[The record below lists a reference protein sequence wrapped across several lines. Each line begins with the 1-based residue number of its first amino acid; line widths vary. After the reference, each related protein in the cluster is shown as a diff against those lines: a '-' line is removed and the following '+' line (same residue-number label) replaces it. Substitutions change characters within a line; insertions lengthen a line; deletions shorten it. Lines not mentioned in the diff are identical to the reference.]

1 MTKAR
6 ATIGAAAKA
15 TGVNIETIRYYE
27 RVGLL
32 PKPLRG
38 EGGQRL
44 FDEADQ
50 KKLAFIRRCRE
61 LGFPLADIRALLGLA
76 ATDART
82 CAEVKSLTERQLQ
95 IVRGK
100 IADLR
105 RMEDALS
112 ALAANCDGGPSPD
125 CPILAELFSG

>member
-61 LGFPLADIRALLGLA
+61 LGFPLADIRALLDLA

-105 RMEDALS
+105 RMEDALR
-112 ALAANCDGGPSPD
+112 ALAGNCDGGPSPD